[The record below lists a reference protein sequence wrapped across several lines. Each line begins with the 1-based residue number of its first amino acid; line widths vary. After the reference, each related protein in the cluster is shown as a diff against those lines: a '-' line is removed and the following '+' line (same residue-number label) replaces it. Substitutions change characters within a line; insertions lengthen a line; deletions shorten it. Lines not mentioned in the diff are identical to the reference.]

1 MQIYLKLPKEVEF
14 GSQTVKCYG
23 AQGTDTIDLDCE
35 TQPIAKRMYIKSA
48 F

>member
-1 MQIYLKLPKEVEF
+1 MQIFLKLPDEVDF
-14 GSQTVKCYG
+14 GSQTIKCYG

-35 TQPIAKRMYIKSA
+35 TQTQAKRIVIEGA